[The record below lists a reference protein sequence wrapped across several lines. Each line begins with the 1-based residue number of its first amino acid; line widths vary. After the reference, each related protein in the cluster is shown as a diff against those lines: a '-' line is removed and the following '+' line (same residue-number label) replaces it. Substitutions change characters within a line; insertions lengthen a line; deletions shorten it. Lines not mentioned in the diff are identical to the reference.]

1 MSVFQ
6 SKSVQTKPF
15 FLILAINL
23 ERKKEE
29 KKRLHAM
36 KTVCYLE
43 KDGETK
49 MQKTK
54 TAKITV
60 RLNPFTAM
68 ASLENNQQK

>member
-1 MSVFQ
+1 
-6 SKSVQTKPF
+6 
-15 FLILAINL
+15 
-23 ERKKEE
+23 
-29 KKRLHAM
+29 M